1 MSRISGHL
9 PRWGQIIPV
18 YGIIAIILY
27 AWTLMRWFWQL
38 PSWLYFLNGGE
49 IVGSLAYLLVI
60 NFLESVAFVCGP
72 LLLALILPSQW
83 FRDVF
88 VARGA
93 AFSLATLGCM
103 MLLAEQFNNY
113 NDYPN
118 LSLPVWWVLVAAA
131 AIGVVVYLCGRVG
144 ALRKVLEVVA
154 DRASIFA
161 YILAPLSVL
170 SLVLVIIRM
179 MTG

>member
-1 MSRISGHL
+1 M

-18 YGIIAIILY
+18 YGLIAIVLY
-27 AWTLMRWFWQL
+27 AWTLMRFFWQL

-49 IVGSLAYLLVI
+49 IIGSLAYLLVI
-60 NFLESVAFVCGP
+60 NFAESLVFLCAP
-72 LLLALILPSQW
+72 LFLALILPRKW

-103 MLLAEQFNNY
+103 IVLAEQFNNF
-113 NDYPN
+113 NDYPT
-118 LSLPVWWVLVAAA
+118 LFLPVWRVLVAAA
-131 AIGVVVYLCGRVG
+131 SIAVVVYLFGRI
-144 ALRKVLEVVA
+144 AMLRKVLEAIA

-161 YILAPLSVL
+161 YVLVPLSVL
-170 SLVLVIIRM
+170 SLLLVIIRM
-179 MTG
+179 VID